1 MKKLLNFL
9 LELIASSLVAW
20 FFSLFALSFSVWL
33 TLILLGLLLW
43 HHVTEYKLLKSL
55 KSKNDKG
62 GDLITLENFSQ
73 TVAYYRHKNKKEK
86 FESLRLLSKLNKNIQ
101 MLPDAI
107 IICQADGSIS
117 WCNQVAQE
125 MFDFYWN
132 KKNEKNILNI
142 IFYEQ
147 FKHYFTQYLTNPKK
161 NRPLVLFTYNER
173 YIEIH
178 IHQYDPE
185 TLLVIGRDITEMIQ
199 LLRSR
204 QTFLSN
210 INHELRTP
218 LTVIQGYLEILADSP
233 KQSILQEKAVKAMQE
248 QSLRMKQLLQ
258 QLDLLAKI
266 ETSSN
271 KDHELFNMSAMILS
285 LQKEAA
291 ILNIY
296 NHEIRFNVQPDVEIL
311 GNPDQLHSVV
321 SNLIY
326 NAIKHSGKDC
336 RIEINWQPCEKG
348 MEFSVKD
355 NGIGI
360 PEIHLPHLTERFYR
374 VDESRS
380 LKTGGS
386 GLGLAIVKH
395 ALEQHNSVLTI
406 TSQEGEGSCFSFVL
420 SQALLARH

>member
-326 NAIKHSGKDC
+326 NAIKHSGKGCHID
-336 RIEINWQPCEKG
+336 IQWQPCELG

-360 PEIHLPHLTERFYR
+360 ADIHLPHLTERFYR

-395 ALEQHNSVLTI
+395 ALEQHNSTLNI
-406 TSQEGEGSCFSFVL
+406 TSQEGEGSCFSFIIKT
-420 SQALLARH
+420 A